1 MEYKQAELA
10 RIYVMPESTIS
21 RALKRGDLV
30 KNSGGR
36 IDDENPRNSA
46 YLSPRRLKAN
56 REAIEKSE
64 GNALAARAEVKNIE
78 VKNMDLESRLAIYQ
92 QMQRMTI
99 REAIIAYGS
108 AEAMRDF
115 VGLLRDMAA
124 ADEKDQKVRERRLQL
139 VEKDFVTSHIFQ
151 YLDTLNNQLLDWP
164 DSFADSIVSFVQAA
178 GAGARSE
185 VIRVIKDGTTK
196 IIRGAKEHI
205 ANEMRSLQVKHNE
218 RDDGISDRLEAIEN
232 KIGD

>member
-1 MEYKQAELA
+1 MEYKQAELS
-10 RIYVMPESTIS
+10 RVYVIPESTIS

-56 REAIEKSE
+56 REAIEKNE
-64 GNALAARAEVKNIE
+64 ITVQPIARDIE
-78 VKNMDLESRLAIYQ
+78 VKSMDLESRLAIYH

-108 AEAMRDF
+108 AESMRDF
-115 VGLLRDMAA
+115 VGLLRDMSV

-139 VEKDFVTSHIFQ
+139 VEKDFIVARVFQ
-151 YLDTLNNQLLDWP
+151 YLDGLMRQLLEYPESSVD
-164 DSFADSIVSFVQAA
+164 DIIALIMSKGMDARLDVSRKMET
-178 GAGARSE
+178 GISK
-185 VIRVIKDGTTK
+185 IIKD
-196 IIRGAKEHI
+196 AKE
-205 ANEMRSLQVKHNE
+205 QVVKE
-218 RDDGISDRLEAIEN
+218 LSGLRAKYQDDDKIEEIREAIEEAIV
-232 KIGD
+232 K